1 MNEPPVIVYFH
12 GFASSGASGTAQLL
26 RRRFREARVL
36 SPDIPLDPAEA
47 LPFLKRFCAE
57 HAADLIVGSSM
68 GGMYAQQ
75 MRGFRRICANPAF
88 HLSRLYDILKPGRF
102 PWMNRRENGEKE
114 GKVTKEIV
122 ARFRAMEERQF
133 DGITPADRELCW
145 GIFGRRDERVHG
157 YDEFVSHYPHAEW
170 FDGPHRLNDTVIDE
184 VVVPL
189 ARRLLA
195 AAAGAAAGGE

>member
-1 MNEPPVIVYFH
+1 MQTIVYFH

-26 RRRFREARVL
+26 RRRFRGAKVL

-47 LPFLKRFCAE
+47 LPFLKRYCAE
-57 HAADLIVGSSM
+57 HAPDLIVGSSM

-88 HLSRLYDILKPGRF
+88 HLSRMYSILKPGRF
-102 PWMNRRENGEKE
+102 QWMNRRENGETE

-122 ARFRAMEERQF
+122 AHFRAMEERQF
-133 DGITPADRELCW
+133 DGITPEERELCR
-145 GIFGRRDERVHG
+145 GLFARQDERVHG

-170 FDGPHRLNDTVIDE
+170 FDGGHRLNDTVIDQ
-184 VVVPL
+184 VLVPL
-189 ARRLLA
+189 ATRLLA
-195 AAAGAAAGGE
+195 VDAVR

>member
-1 MNEPPVIVYFH
+1 MQTIAYFH

-26 RRRFREARVL
+26 RRRFRDARVL

-47 LPFLKRFCAE
+47 LPFLKGWCAE
-57 HAADLIVGSSM
+57 HAPDLIVGSSM

-88 HLSRLYDILKPGRF
+88 HLSKMYDILRPGRF
-102 PWMNRRENGEKE
+102 TWNNRRENGEKE

-122 ARFRAMEERQF
+122 ARFREMEEKQF
-133 DGITPADRELCW
+133 DGITPEDRELCW

-157 YDEFVSHYPHAEW
+157 YDEFVKYYPHAEW

-195 AAAGAAAGGE
+195 GAEPPPPGAFFR